1 MAIPRKKGMTDAEFK
16 AANAAVSAA
25 RIANNKPAPAIQKA
39 VPYEPGTAYNPQY
52 GNPLNTAT
60 SQVIGTPTGS
70 AITSGLITNFEPIV
84 DLPTPIIKPGEPG
97 FVGPVKLTEVD
108 VPKVSKETKK
118 VSKETQ
124 DAFEIMYDILNQ
136 QGIGS
141 LADDYMSL
149 MTLGFTAAEALNK
162 LKYDKNFNSAYT
174 ARFSGNEKRKAM
186 GLNVMS
192 EKSYLELEDSYA
204 NTLRS
209 YGLGNMLSTD
219 SKKNQEQF
227 AVYMG
232 QDLDSE
238 EFKDRIKEVS
248 TGVINADSAT
258 KETFKKFFPSLT
270 DSDLVA
276 YFLRPDET
284 LPILK
289 QKVAAAGIGGVAAQQ
304 VSAISA
310 TRAMDLAQFGVTRDT
325 ALTGYEQIGGILQ
338 DTTKLSNIYS
348 EEKIN
353 YGQAMAEDEYLKQDA
368 KSKLKRNRLASKER
382 AMFAGNSNISNPGGS
397 STSNAY

>member
-70 AITSGLITNFEPIV
+70 ATTSGLITNFEPIV

-174 ARFSGNEKRKAM
+174 ARFSGNENVKAM

>member
-70 AITSGLITNFEPIV
+70 ATTSGLITNFEPIV

-338 DTTKLSNIYS
+338 DTTKLSDIYS

>member
-70 AITSGLITNFEPIV
+70 ATTSGLITNFEPIV

-192 EKSYLELEDSYA
+192 EKSYLELENSYA

>member
-1 MAIPRKKGMTDAEFK
+1 MTDAEFK
-16 AANAAVSAA
+16 AANATVSAA
-25 RIANNKPAPAIQKA
+25 RIANNKPALAIRKA

-60 SQVIGTPTGS
+60 PQFIGTPTGS
-70 AITSGLITNFEPIV
+70 APTSGLITNFEPIIE
-84 DLPTPIIKPGEPG
+84 PEEPG
-97 FVGPVKLTEVD
+97 FVDPEPLKEVD
-108 VPKVSKETKK
+108 VPKVSKET
-118 VSKETQ
+118 Q
-124 DAFEIMYDILNQ
+124 DAFQIMYDILNQ
-136 QGIGS
+136 QGLGS

-149 MTLGFTAAEALNK
+149 MTRGFTAAEALNK
-162 LKYDKNFNSAYT
+162 LRYDKSIDPLTNKSFNSAYT

-219 SKKNQEQF
+219 FKKNQEQF
-227 AVYMG
+227 AGYMG

-310 TRAMDLAQFGVTRDT
+310 TRAMDLAQFGVTRDD

-338 DTTKLSNIYS
+338 DTTKLSDIYS

-353 YGQAMAEDEYLKQDA
+353 YGQAMAEDEYLKKDA

-382 AMFAGNSNISNPGGS
+382 AMFAGNSNISNLGGS